1 MSPLRTILLIG
12 GWIFAGVIT
21 MTLLAVLTQPR
32 SVNELPHE
40 IAGEIVA
47 TPVPDPVPNLSVE
60 ELAAMS
66 GFDASTEQ
74 TRREQV
80 RNNDLAWRVEKL
92 EREVRNLNQR
102 VYGIAELRIGDEPPT
117 QPEGTE

>member
-1 MSPLRTILLIG
+1 MSPYRVAMLIG
-12 GWIFAGVIT
+12 GWVLAGIVT
-21 MTLLAVLTQPR
+21 MTLLVVLTQPR
-32 SVNELPHE
+32 SVHELPQ
-40 IAGEIVA
+40 EIVGEMIPA
-47 TPVPDPVPNLSVE
+47 PVPDPVPNLSVE

-117 QPEGTE
+117 KPEGTE